1 MNFRFLG
8 FFFLV
13 DALNLAGLFPCFLEN
28 LNFFWWISSCFLP
41 SGVCVCRLGA
51 FEPCAWPGLS
61 CRLAQALQRDTI
73 YHADGGKPTCFQDGF
88 WIMLPTYFPGSQLLD
103 LFWGCYKWF
112 KQHIL
117 GYNRDVIGISWG
129 YITICHIWIGLFG
142 CVWNWG
148 INPPNLLFEW
158 AIRKMMLHQ
167 WMEWGNFP
175 TIPIDNKTYL
185 NTW

>member
-1 MNFRFLG
+1 MITCSSFLETCYFLTAYFGRIRMWGIPRVAIFNISHRCSSWWPILMPISISDNIDILYDFPISG
-8 FFFLV
+8 FLFCWV

-28 LNFFWWISSCFLP
+28 LNLFWWISSCFLP

-88 WIMLPTYFPGSQLLD
+88 WIMLPTYFPASQLLD
-103 LFWGCYKWF
+103 LFGGCYKWF

-117 GYNRDVIGISWG
+117 GYRDVIGISWG
-129 YITICHIWIGLFG
+129 
-142 CVWNWG
+142 
-148 INPPNLLFEW
+148 
-158 AIRKMMLHQ
+158 
-167 WMEWGNFP
+167 
-175 TIPIDNKTYL
+175 
-185 NTW
+185 